1 MGGGII
7 LAGGTASHCARIT
20 AVSTGSIS
28 FTPATP
34 AGFNLVNGRAT
45 PAVIYQLVGT
55 DLKRN
60 GLLLATGVED
70 VQVEFG
76 VDTNGDGLLGGGEF
90 PLNSLAGAD
99 LTRIRRV
106 RLSVLTKTLRAD
118 EALAG
123 PGRQALANRTAGT
136 ADKFRRRLGVVVARA
151 TSPPPTG
158 VRE

>member
-1 MGGGII
+1 M
-7 LAGGTASHCARIT
+7 
-20 AVSTGSIS
+20 
-28 FTPATP
+28 
-34 AGFNLVNGRAT
+34 
-45 PAVIYQLVGT
+45 
-55 DLKRN
+55 
-60 GLLLATGVED
+60 
-70 VQVEFG
+70 QVEFG

-136 ADKFRRRLGVVVARA
+136 ADKFRRRLGVVVAAPRNLL
-151 TSPPPTG
+151 
-158 VRE
+158 